1 MRRGQGTECGVPSAE
16 GGLGE
21 GEGRQ
26 VVSSYV
32 FQHGMFCVE
41 FRVLVHHA
49 SISGVCVGSV
59 RCKGCVGCV
68 GCTGVW
74 AGKGKGRSS
83 VCAVTRFS
91 TSLRAPLRERFCPC
105 THGSPRRPPHAD
117 ARNWGRHRSLPPP
130 LRGQGMG
137 WEGRRRRVLRKRVGK
152 REGWWRMAHRRW
164 SAPLRTQEAS

>member
-1 MRRGQGTECGVPSAE
+1 MRRGEGTECGVPSAE

-49 SISGVCVGSV
+49 SISGGVCGVCGVQGV
-59 RCKGCVGCV
+59 R
-68 GCTGVW
+68 GVR
-74 AGKGKGRSS
+74 GVGKGRSS

>member
-1 MRRGQGTECGVPSAE
+1 MRRGDGTWCGVSSTE

-49 SISGVCVGSV
+49 SISGGVCGVCAVQGV
-59 RCKGCVGCV
+59 RAVS
-68 GCTGVW
+68 GVR
-74 AGKGKGRSS
+74 GVGKGRSS